1 MNIKKIL
8 FGISFSIFLSNGT
21 YASLTGMDI
30 TTSDAHW
37 YVDSFPHSS
46 YGYYA
51 GNPVTPMISG
61 TPPGNE
67 FTSPCCAG
75 GQGQGLNMDVTS
87 WSNTDV
93 FVLGGVVPDDNR
105 LHDDGNPV
113 IFEFMA
119 QNTGVDSYDT
129 VRLMIKNTDDVTGA
143 QGNALLNNAPQD
155 AVALEL
161 AQLGLDDTIT
171 TFKWV
176 LANSW
181 QPGEI
186 LDIKFQGAFGFK
198 SYDAFAITADLS
210 ANPIPL
216 PGAVWLFGSALA
228 GLGGMRKKK

>member
-21 YASLTGMDI
+21 HASLTGMDI
-30 TTSDAHW
+30 TTSDANW

-51 GNPVTPMISG
+51 GDFYTPMVTSA
-61 TPPGNE
+61 PPNNE
-67 FTSPCCAG
+67 FTNACCFG
-75 GQGQGLNMDVTS
+75 GQGLNMDVTS
-87 WSNTDV
+87 WTNTDV
-93 FVLGGVVPDDNR
+93 FVLGGVIPDDNR
-105 LHDDGNPV
+105 LYDDGNPV
-113 IFEFMA
+113 IFEFAA

-129 VRLMIKNTDDVTGA
+129 VRLMIKNIDDVTGA

-155 AVALEL
+155 AVALEQ
-161 AQLGLDDTIT
+161 AQLGFDDTIT

-176 LANSW
+176 LADLW

-186 LDIKFQGAFGFK
+186 LDMKFQGDFGFK

-228 GLGGMRKKK
+228 GLRVMRKKK